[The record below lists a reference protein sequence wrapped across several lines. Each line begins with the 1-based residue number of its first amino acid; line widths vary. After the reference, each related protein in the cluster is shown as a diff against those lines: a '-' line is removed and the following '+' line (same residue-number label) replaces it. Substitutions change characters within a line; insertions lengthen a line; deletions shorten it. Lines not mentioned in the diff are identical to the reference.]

1 METIMSE
8 TVTLTAAARDRVGKG
23 ASRALR
29 RTGRVPAVIYGAGQ
43 HPAAIHI
50 EEKALV
56 KALETG
62 HFMTT
67 VFAIEHPGGTERAIP
82 KDVQFN
88 VVTDRPEH
96 VDFLRVAAD
105 SRLRV
110 MVPVRIAD
118 EDASPGIKR
127 GGVVNMVRHEVELWV
142 AADAIPEEIVVSL
155 KGLDVG
161 DSVHISAVTLPA
173 GAAPTIT
180 DRDFT
185 IATIAAPSGLRSEEA
200 AAAAEGEAKA

>member
-1 METIMSE
+1 MSE

-43 HPAAIHI
+43 APAAIHI

-110 MVPVRIAD
+110 MVPVRVVD
-118 EDASPGIKR
+118 EDASPGVRR
-127 GGVVNMVRHEVELWV
+127 GGVVGLVRHEVELWV
-142 AADAIPEEIVVSL
+142 SADAIPEELAVSV

-161 DSVHISAVTLPA
+161 ESVHISAVTLPE
-173 GAAPTIT
+173 GATPVIA

-185 IATIAAPSGLRSEEA
+185 IATIAAPSGLKAEEA
-200 AAAAEGEAKA
+200 AAADTQAQG

>member
-1 METIMSE
+1 MSD
-8 TVTLTAAARDRVGKG
+8 TVTLTADARDRVGKG

-43 HPAAIHI
+43 PATAIHL
-50 EEKALV
+50 EEKRLM

-67 VFAIEHPGGTERAIP
+67 IFEIAHPGGSERAIP

-96 VDFLRVAAD
+96 VDFLRVSAD
-105 SRLRV
+105 SRVRV
-110 MVPVRIAD
+110 MVPVRVVD
-118 EDASPGIKR
+118 EDASPGIRR
-127 GGVVNMVRHEVELWV
+127 GGVVNMVRHEVELDV
-142 AADAIPEEIVVSL
+142 RSDAIPEDIVISL

-161 DSVHISAVTLPA
+161 DSVHISAVTLPE
-173 GAAPTIT
+173 GATPTIT

-185 IATIAAPSGLRSEEA
+185 IATIAAPSGLKSEEA
-200 AAAAEGEAKA
+200 AAAATEGEAKA

>member
-1 METIMSE
+1 MSE

-43 HPAAIHI
+43 PPAAIHI

-110 MVPVRIAD
+110 MVPVRVVD
-118 EDASPGIKR
+118 EDASPGVRR
-127 GGVVNMVRHEVELWV
+127 GGVVGLVRHEVELWV
-142 AADAIPEEIVVSL
+142 SADAIPEELVVSV

-161 DSVHISAVTLPA
+161 ESVHISAVTLPE
-173 GAAPTIT
+173 GATPVIT

-185 IATIAAPSGLRSEEA
+185 IAAIAAPSGLKAEEA
-200 AAAAEGEAKA
+200 AAAEAGA